1 MGKVDTVLKANNE
14 LRCEIHTQE
23 VLTISI
29 NEGSAE
35 IFGAELALNKEYC
48 FRGKN
53 FSIFTWY
60 GCKINYELTHIIT
73 TGIGQNTSNTYNSA
87 IYTSDDTPMLS
98 YVNTHIQL
106 EARRDIALANKLK
119 GPRVLIMGP
128 RDHGKTTM
136 TQIFANYALRL
147 DRKPILVDLNV
158 DHGLCSL
165 PGCVTAIPLN
175 KSCLSVDVSGS
186 PYMSIYD
193 YVYTIYIYIYTYI
206 CLYMFI
212 LYVYLYT
219 YILL

>member
-1 MGKVDTVLKANNE
+1 MVKIDTELKANNE
-14 LRCEIHTQE
+14 LRCEIHSQE
-23 VLTISI
+23 VLAVSVI
-29 NEGSAE
+29 EGSAE

-48 FRGKN
+48 FRGRN

-60 GCKINYELTHIIT
+60 GCKISYELSHIIT
-73 TGIGQNTSNTYNSA
+73 SGVGQNTSNKYISA

-128 RDHGKTTM
+128 RDHGKTAM
-136 TQIFANYALRL
+136 AQIFANYSLRL

-175 KSCLSVDVSGS
+175 KSCLSVDVSLLLLQLF
-186 PYMSIYD
+186 
-193 YVYTIYIYIYTYI
+193 VYK
-206 CLYMFI
+206 CPNLYR
-212 LYVYLYT
+212 LYCD
-219 YILL
+219 IERLLQ